1 MGDNMKFFKIGI
13 IFLFLL
19 ILSMGVVC
27 ADDSNQT
34 AQDTLE
40 VDEVDVLGDGVGT
53 YTELETK
60 LNQYTASI
68 SLDKD
73 YKYDSNDG
81 EKTYI
86 KLSDKTL
93 AIDGNSKTIDG
104 NQKAGFLNLSNS
116 NLTIKNLKI
125 TGCNYS
131 SIILSNSILTLNNV
145 TFDNNFDKDAGAAI
159 YAVSSTITS
168 ANSTYSNNNATNKI
182 DTTAGAAIFS
192 GNSTL
197 TSTNDKFLNNYA
209 QMGSSIYANMGS
221 ELDISNALFK
231 NDNPVLWGMIYGN
244 NAVITISNSIF
255 ANTSSKYATAIYNTY
270 QTTIKK
276 TKFINLHANLTAGA
290 VAVKPSGEN
299 TTTVI
304 LDSEFINV
312 SSTKNGGAL
321 YLDIYGAENGD
332 LTGWVTIN
340 NTIFNNCSS
349 EFGGAVLQLGGFSK
363 ISNSQFINNNAKENG
378 GAVYTSY
385 VEMNVDN
392 TNFTNNKA
400 SADYGLG
407 GAIYFDIGS
416 LTVVK
421 SNFKG
426 SVAREGGAIYAYDS
440 KYVIE
445 YSTFVSNGDDI
456 HTYFDKKNSAV
467 SNCGN
472 VNKILNSTKS
482 EFDVRY
488 SGIPYEIN
496 PKNITNATS
505 KDKIFDLRNYGLV
518 TPVMDQGSNGAC
530 WAFGAAGAFESAFLK
545 ATGIELDIS
554 ENNIQNIGIK
564 YSIYGN
570 KDLSEAGNYYT
581 STAYFM
587 SWLGAVNATDDVY
600 DELGK
605 ISALR
610 FSPDAY
616 HIVDAIFVDINDKDA
631 VKEALIKYGAL
642 NLYVFGANSRD
653 GSYNDTYKSVY
664 NDNKSGNHYVTL
676 VGWNDTFS
684 KDHFTKKTVPGD
696 GAWICKNSWG
706 TGWGDDGYFYLSY
719 FDKSLVDSDAVG
731 FVIKNNES
739 YEKLYQLE
747 TGGMSSFE
755 KDYNEYENVFVSEG
769 GDIIAAVGSYFE
781 KADSAYTVSIYLKGN
796 LVYTQSGVVSHRGYN
811 TIKLDK
817 RIAVEDGAVF
827 SVRIKSTSV
836 PVLTDTRQQLYTNN
850 SFVIIEGSHKYFDD
864 AVIPIKVY
872 SSDQKGII
880 TTKNIVKCYDG
891 KEVIFTVE
899 NATDTVIIGFGGKN
913 MSVTLDEKGSGNI
926 SLGVLAIGNY
936 DVTVYYK
943 GQTYMNYV
951 VVKSSIDAG
960 GVTSI
965 NIGYNVKLTIGA
977 KFFDFNADPLVNK
990 SIDVTFDGQKIKDMD
1005 TDEDGRLNVVIY
1017 AGNSIGKH
1025 ILKLVNPETKEELSI
1040 TVNILSRFSGNANVN
1055 MYYYDGHAY
1064 KVRVRDDLGNFVG
1077 KNQIVTFKIGKK
1089 TFKVKTDAKGY
1100 ATLKIP
1106 NTITPGKYTIS
1117 ATFAGQ
1123 TVKNKLTV
1131 KQVLKL
1137 TKVNV
1142 KKSAKKLILK
1152 ATLKNGSKALKSKKV
1167 TFKFNGKK
1175 YTAKTNK
1182 KGLAKVTIKSKVL
1195 KKLKVGKKV
1204 KYQVTYL
1211 KDTVKRSVKVKR

>member
-1 MGDNMKFFKIGI
+1 MKFYKISI

-40 VDEVDVLGDGVGT
+40 VDEVDVLGDAEGT
-53 YTELETK
+53 YTELETN
-60 LNQYTASI
+60 LNQSTGSI

-93 AIDGNSKTIDG
+93 VIDGNSKTIDG

-125 TGCNYS
+125 TNCSLS
-131 SIILSNSILTLNNV
+131 SIILSNSILNLKNV

-168 ANSTYSNNNATNKI
+168 ANSTYSNNNAINKI
-182 DTTAGAAIFS
+182 DITAGAAIFS

-209 QMGSSIYANMGS
+209 QMGSSIYANSGS

-255 ANTSSKYATAIYNTY
+255 ANTSSKYATAIYSNY
-270 QTTIKK
+270 QTAIKK

-321 YLDIYGAENGD
+321 YLDIYGAADGD

-363 ISNSQFINNNAKENG
+363 ISNSQFINNNANENG

-385 VEMNVDN
+385 VEMNIDN
-392 TNFTNNKA
+392 TNFTKNKA

-416 LTVVK
+416 LTVAN
-421 SNFKG
+421 SNFKDNL
-426 SVAREGGAIYAYDS
+426 AREGGAIYAYDS
-440 KYVIE
+440 KYTIE
-445 YSTFVSNGDDI
+445 DSPFANNGEDI
-456 HTYFDKKNSAV
+456 HTYFDKENSTV

-505 KDKIFDLRNYGLV
+505 HDKIFDLRNYGLV
-518 TPVMDQGSNGAC
+518 TPVRDQGSNGAC

-545 ATGIELDIS
+545 ATGVELDIS

-570 KDLSEAGNYYT
+570 KELSEAGNYYT

-616 HIVDAIFVDINDKDA
+616 HIVDAIFVDINDKSA

-684 KDHFTKKTVPGD
+684 KVHFTKHPDND

-747 TGGMSSFE
+747 AGGMSSFKKE
-755 KDYNEYENVFVSEG
+755 YNEYENVFVSEG

-781 KADSAYTVSIYLKGN
+781 KAGSPYTISIYLKGN
-796 LVYTQSGVVSHRGYN
+796 LVYTQSGSVSHRGYN
-811 TIKLDK
+811 TINLNK

-836 PVLTDTRQQLYTNN
+836 PVLTETRQQLYNNN
-850 SFVIIEGSHKYFDD
+850 SFVIINGDHDYFND

-872 SSDQKGII
+872 SYDQKGI

-891 KEVIFTVE
+891 KEVIFTVAGGSE
-899 NATDTVIIGFGGKN
+899 GEKVLVGFKGTN
-913 MSVTLDEKGSGNI
+913 YTITLDSECKGNVSF
-926 SLGVLAIGNY
+926 GVLEIGNY
-936 DVTVYYK
+936 DVTVSYK
-943 GQTYMNYV
+943 NQTYMNYV

-990 SIDVTFDGQKIKDMD
+990 SIDVTFDGQKIKDMN
-1005 TDEDGRLNVVIY
+1005 TDENGYIGVVIY

-1064 KVRVRDDLGNFVG
+1064 KVRVRDNMGNFVG

-1089 TFKVKTDAKGY
+1089 TFMVKTDAKGY

-1106 NTITPGKYTIS
+1106 STITPGKYTIS

-1152 ATLKNGSKALKSKKV
+1152 ATLKKGSKALKSKKV

-1204 KYQVTYL
+1204 NYQVTYL
-1211 KDTVKRSVKVKR
+1211 KDTVKRTVKVKR

>member
-1 MGDNMKFFKIGI
+1 
-13 IFLFLL
+13 
-19 ILSMGVVC
+19 MGVVC

-40 VDEVDVLGDGVGT
+40 VDEVDVLGDAEGT
-53 YTELETK
+53 YTELETN
-60 LNQYTASI
+60 LNQSTGSI

-93 AIDGNSKTIDG
+93 VIDGNSKTIDG

-125 TGCNYS
+125 TNCSLS
-131 SIILSNSILTLNNV
+131 SIILSNSILNLKNV

-159 YAVSSTITS
+159 YAMRSNITS
-168 ANSTYSNNNATNKI
+168 ANSTYSNNNAINKI
-182 DTTAGAAIFS
+182 DITAGAAIFS

-209 QMGSSIYANMGS
+209 QLGSSIYANSGS

-270 QTTIKK
+270 QTAINK

-290 VAVKPSGEN
+290 VAVKPSGKN
-299 TTTVI
+299 TTTLI

-312 SSTKNGGAL
+312 SSSKNGGAL
-321 YLDIYGAENGD
+321 YLDIYGAADGV
-332 LTGWVTIN
+332 LTGNVKIN

-349 EFGGAVLQLGGFSK
+349 EFGGAVLQLGGSLD
-363 ISNSQFINNNAKENG
+363 ISNSQFTNNNAKENG

-392 TNFTNNKA
+392 TNFTDNKA

-407 GAIYFDIGS
+407 GAIFFDIGS
-416 LTVVK
+416 LTVAK

-426 SVAREGGAIYAYDS
+426 SVALKGGAIYAYDS
-440 KYVIE
+440 KYAIE

-518 TPVMDQGSNGAC
+518 TPVRDQGSNGAC

-587 SWLGAVNATDDVY
+587 SWLGVVNATYDVY

-616 HIVDAIFVDINDKDA
+616 HIVDAIFVDINDKNA
-631 VKEALIKYGAL
+631 IKEALIKYGAL

-739 YEKLYQLE
+739 YEKLYQIE
-747 TGGMSSFE
+747 TGGMTSFQ
-755 KDYNEYENVFVSEG
+755 KNYNEYENVFVSDG

-781 KADSAYTVSIYLKGN
+781 KAGSPYTISIYLKGN
-796 LVYTQSGVVSHRGYN
+796 LVYTQSGSVSHRGYN
-811 TIKLDK
+811 TINLNK

-836 PVLTDTRQQLYTNN
+836 PVLTETRQQLYNNN
-850 SFVIIEGSHKYFDD
+850 SFVIIDGDHDYFND

-872 SSDQKGII
+872 SYDQKGI

-891 KEVIFTVE
+891 KEVIFTVAGGSE
-899 NATDTVIIGFGGKN
+899 GEKVLVGFKGTN
-913 MSVTLDEKGSGNI
+913 YNITLDSECKGNVSF
-926 SLGVLAIGNY
+926 GVLEIGNY
-936 DVTVYYK
+936 DVTVSYK
-943 GQTYMNYV
+943 NQTYMNYV

-990 SIDVTFDGQKIKDMD
+990 SIDVTFDGQKIKDMG
-1005 TDEDGRLNVVIY
+1005 TDENGYIGVVIY

-1055 MYYYDGHAY
+1055 MYYYDGHVY

-1123 TVKNKLTV
+1123 AVKNKLTV

-1142 KKSAKKLILK
+1142 KKSAKKIILK

-1204 KYQVTYL
+1204 NYQVTYL
-1211 KDTVKRSVKVKR
+1211 KNTVKRTVKVKR

>member
-1 MGDNMKFFKIGI
+1 
-13 IFLFLL
+13 
-19 ILSMGVVC
+19 MGVVC

-40 VDEVDVLGDGVGT
+40 VDEVDVLGDAEGT
-53 YTELETK
+53 YTELETN
-60 LNQYTASI
+60 LNQSTGSI

-93 AIDGNSKTIDG
+93 VIDGNSKTIDG

-125 TGCNYS
+125 TNCSLS
-131 SIILSNSILTLNNV
+131 SIILSNSILNLKNV

-159 YAVSSTITS
+159 YAMRSNITS
-168 ANSTYSNNNATNKI
+168 ANSTYSNNNAINKI
-182 DTTAGAAIFS
+182 DITAGAAIFS

-209 QMGSSIYANMGS
+209 QLGSSIYANSGS

-270 QTTIKK
+270 QTAINK

-290 VAVKPSGEN
+290 VAVKPSGKN
-299 TTTVI
+299 TTTLI

-312 SSTKNGGAL
+312 SSSKNGGAL
-321 YLDIYGAENGD
+321 YLDIYGAADGV
-332 LTGWVTIN
+332 LTGNVKIN

-349 EFGGAVLQLGGFSK
+349 EFGGAVLQLGGSLD
-363 ISNSQFINNNAKENG
+363 ISNSQFTNNNAKENG

-392 TNFTNNKA
+392 TNFTDNKA

-407 GAIYFDIGS
+407 GAIFFDIGS
-416 LTVVK
+416 LTVAK

-426 SVAREGGAIYAYDS
+426 SVALKGGAIYAYDS
-440 KYVIE
+440 KYAIE

-518 TPVMDQGSNGAC
+518 TPVRDQGSNGAC

-587 SWLGAVNATDDVY
+587 SWLGAVNATYDVY

-616 HIVDAIFVDINDKDA
+616 HIVDAIFVDINDKKA

-684 KDHFTKKTVPGD
+684 KVHFTKHPDND

-747 TGGMSSFE
+747 AGGMSSFKKE
-755 KDYNEYENVFVSEG
+755 YNEYENVFVSEG

-781 KADSAYTVSIYLKGN
+781 KAGSPYTISIYLKGN
-796 LVYTQSGVVSHRGYN
+796 LVYTQSGSVSHRGYN
-811 TIKLDK
+811 TINLNK

-836 PVLTDTRQQLYTNN
+836 PVLTETRQQLYNNN
-850 SFVIIEGSHKYFDD
+850 SFVIINGDHDYFND

-872 SSDQKGII
+872 SYDQKGI

-891 KEVIFTVE
+891 KEVIFTVAGGSE
-899 NATDTVIIGFGGKN
+899 GEKVLVGFKGTN
-913 MSVTLDEKGSGNI
+913 YTITLDSECKGNVSF
-926 SLGVLAIGNY
+926 GVLEIGNY
-936 DVTVYYK
+936 DVTVSYK
-943 GQTYMNYV
+943 NQTYMNYV

-990 SIDVTFDGQKIKDMD
+990 SIDVTFDGQKIKDMN
-1005 TDEDGRLNVVIY
+1005 TDENGYIGVVIY

-1064 KVRVRDDLGNFVG
+1064 KVRVRDNMGNFVG

-1089 TFKVKTDAKGY
+1089 TFMVKTDAKGY

-1106 NTITPGKYTIS
+1106 STITPGKYTIS

-1152 ATLKNGSKALKSKKV
+1152 ATLKKGSKALKSKKV

-1204 KYQVTYL
+1204 KYQATYGKITKKVT
-1211 KDTVKRSVKVKR
+1211 VKVKK